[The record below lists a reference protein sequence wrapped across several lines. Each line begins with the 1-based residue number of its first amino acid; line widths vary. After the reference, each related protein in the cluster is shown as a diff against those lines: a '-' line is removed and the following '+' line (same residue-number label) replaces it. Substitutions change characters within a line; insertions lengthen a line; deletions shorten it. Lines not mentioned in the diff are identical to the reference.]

1 MDNVAYD
8 LQFTLDRAAH
18 TALPDTPQGAG
29 CTGDHHAAQVTFLLT
44 APPADRLYR
53 VEVNDGCGG
62 YDLSELLEEQGGAV
76 VCTVPASWTA
86 AGTATLRLVEI
97 AVDEA
102 GTEQMVYHYPPVRL
116 TFADRCQGET
126 VGEAAL
132 PAWQSAVNGAEA
144 AEKARREAEAA
155 RQAAEKQRAENCDV
169 TLLNCKSAAEEA
181 YAVAGQMRDNM
192 PAIVDGQWYLGE
204 TATGVPATGD
214 SGLPKVKELSDD
226 EYIDPD
232 GTTLGYGGYLESNV
246 EYRLTK
252 AIKWL
257 TLLGLNAG
265 EAGCSEL
272 WSITFA
278 AGDTIT
284 VTVPDTV
291 VWAVADPVFEPNR
304 TYWLSFVPFGA
315 KHLGV
320 WSVI

>member
-169 TLLNCKSAAEEA
+169 TLLNCQSATEEA

-214 SGLPKVKELSDD
+214 SGLPQVFILVGYDGWAMTLS
-226 EYIDPD
+226 
-232 GTTLGYGGYLESNV
+232 SNT
-246 EYRLTK
+246 ETRFAEPIT
-252 AIKWL
+252 AL
-257 TLLGLNAG
+257 TLSGFTPDPNGRA
-265 EAGCSEL
+265 SL
-272 WSITFA
+272 WSVQFT

-284 VTVPDTV
+284 VMVPDTV

-304 TYWLSFVPFGA
+304 TYWLSFVPVGA